1 MDFTVMRLFSK
12 LPPLLQDATI
22 GLGYALIIT
31 LIAMLLGS
39 DHEAFRYLSV

>member
-1 MDFTVMRLFSK
+1 MDFTVTRWFGRLPSW
-12 LPPLLQDATI
+12 LQDATI

-31 LIAMLLGS
+31 AIAMLLGS